1 MYKIGIDVGG
11 TFTDFVVA
19 GESGPPR
26 FFKTQSTPDDP
37 SIGVLTGL
45 QEAATAHGLSL
56 DQFLGETDLV
66 IHGSTVATN
75 TLVERKGARVGLIT
89 TDGFRDLLEMRE
101 GLKED
106 RYNLRMTPVEPLAA
120 RYLRVG
126 VPERI
131 RSSGQVERPLD
142 EVALVGSLEYLV
154 QEGADA
160 LAVCFLFSYL
170 NPAHERRVGEIIR
183 SRFPDLYT
191 SLSHEVIPQIK
202 EFDRLST
209 TVINSYVGPVFSR
222 YLANLKGRFDAY
234 PQLNDVLIM
243 QSNGGVAPIEDS
255 SRMAVRAI
263 LSGPAGGVSAA
274 AYIGQL
280 VDEPR
285 IIAFDMGGTSTD
297 ISLIENGVPHITNE
311 KFEAGWKIAAP
322 MIDIHTLGAGGGSI
336 ARVDHGGILHVGPES
351 AGADPGPA
359 CYGRGGLNPTVTDAS
374 LMLGY
379 LDADNFL
386 GGRAALDPAAA
397 RQSLDDY
404 VATPLGLS
412 NVEAAFGVYKVVC
425 TTIAEGIR
433 LMSVQ
438 RGVDPRE
445 FTIMGFGG
453 ASGLHASEV
462 ARQLQVEK
470 VHIPASAPVLSAYG
484 MLNTDIKYDFF
495 RSYPVSLDRMDL
507 GELRSILGEL
517 GDQGREKLLAQS
529 VASEAVE
536 VQYSADMRYLDQIY
550 EVTVP
555 LPDPNLPDAD
565 FIAELTS
572 NFHRRYEELYSYNQQ
587 DQEVRLVT
595 LRASAIGKL
604 PRITQVDQAATTG
617 HATRNGTRRI
627 YMGQWHEAPTYAA
640 DALPAGAEIT
650 GPAILETDFTTIVV
664 WPGDRATVDAMGG
677 VELLV
682 SQEAVVTVQDE
693 AQVTAGSDGA
703 GTSDQADPI
712 TLAVVEHRLE
722 SIAQEM
728 TEAMLRTAM
737 SQILNSSRD
746 FSTAILDGDCQ
757 LVAQG
762 EGIPVHISALPV
774 AGTAVRDYFGD
785 DIRDGDLFILNDP
798 YFGGSHLPDITIIRP
813 VFHDGRLLFYG
824 VNRAHHSDVGGG
836 THGGY
841 NPGANEIF
849 QEGLRIPPLRIY
861 DRGTPRDD
869 LLQMMSANVRQPEN
883 FLGDLNAQIG
893 SVMLAARRIEDLL
906 GEYGADRLMSVVA
919 EILNATERQVRQFV
933 SGWPDGVYHGESFVD
948 DDGFDSKLVPIRA
961 KVTIAGDSMTIDL
974 SESSPQVEGF
984 INSAYANTRSLA
996 HAAIMYLAPMDV
1008 ARNEG
1013 SMRPVQIVAP
1023 RGLVVNANPPA
1034 PVCMSTNHCAEEVV
1048 EAVFKAL
1055 ASAIPGAVSAG
1066 FSRRLRYAIT
1076 GRDPRTGRQFIW
1088 HFFLARGGGGASEGF
1103 DGWSN
1108 VGEINVAGGI
1118 RSPSI
1123 EVTEERFPLFVLR
1136 HELRPDSGGVGQWR
1150 GGLGAVCD
1158 LVYEGEGP
1166 ALLNTAGDGIVV
1178 PPFGLFG
1185 ATDGLPHHYKIT
1197 SNGTDRVLGSKEVG
1211 VVVNPGDHIVCL
1223 SSGGGGY
1230 GSAEKRDSDAAT
1242 WDLKN
1247 GYVTG

>member
-19 GESGPPR
+19 EEAGQPR

-37 SIGVLTGL
+37 SIGVMAGL
-45 QEAATAHGLSL
+45 QEAAAAFGLSL
-56 DQFLGETDLV
+56 EQLLGDTDLV

-75 TLVERKGARVGLIT
+75 TLVERKGAKVGLIT

-106 RYNLRMTPVEPLAA
+106 RYNLRMTPVEPLSA

-131 RSSGQVERPLD
+131 RANGLVERPLD
-142 EVALVGSLEYLV
+142 EAALIENLEYLV
-154 QEGADA
+154 QEGAEA

-170 NPAHERRVGEIIR
+170 NPTHEKQAWENIR
-183 SRFPDLYT
+183 LRYPDVYT

-222 YLANLKGRFDAY
+222 YLSHLNERFEAY
-234 PQLNDVLIM
+234 PQLKDVLIM
-243 QSNGGVAPIEDS
+243 QSNGGVAPIDDS
-255 SRMAVRAI
+255 SRLAVRAI

-280 VDEPR
+280 LEEPKV
-285 IIAFDMGGTSTD
+285 IAFDMGGTSTD

-336 ARVDHGGILHVGPES
+336 ARVDEGGILHVGPDS
-351 AGADPGPA
+351 AGAEPGPA
-359 CYGRGGLNPTVTDAS
+359 CYGKGGTRPTVTDAS
-374 LMLGY
+374 LVLGY
-379 LDADNFL
+379 LDAGNFL
-386 GGRAALDPAAA
+386 GGKASLNADAAD
-397 RQSLDDY
+397 RSLSQG
-404 VATPLGLS
+404 VATPLNLS
-412 NVEAAFGVYKVVC
+412 NVEAAYGVYKVVC

-470 VHIPASAPVLSAYG
+470 VYIPASAPVLSAYG

-495 RSYPVSLDRMDL
+495 RSHPVSLDRLDL
-507 GELRSILGEL
+507 SELRAILGEL
-517 GDQGREKLLAQS
+517 GAQGRDKLSAQGM
-529 VASEAVE
+529 APEAVE
-536 VQYSADMRYLDQIY
+536 INYSADMRYLDQIY

-555 LPDPNLPDAD
+555 VPDPTMPDSEFLD
-565 FIAELTS
+565 RLTS
-572 NFHRRYEELYSYNQQ
+572 NFHRRYQELYSYNQQ

-595 LRASAIGKL
+595 LRAAAVGKL
-604 PRITQVDQAATTG
+604 PRIAHLNRTVNENAASPVG
-617 HATRNGTRRI
+617 SRRV
-627 YMGQWHEAPTYAA
+627 YLGEWQQAPTYAA
-640 DALPAGAEIT
+640 DSLPAGTEIA
-650 GPAILETDFTTIVV
+650 GPAVLESEFTTILV
-664 WPGDRATVDAMGG
+664 WPGDSATVDSMGG
-677 VELLV
+677 IELRV
-682 SQEAVVTVQDE
+682 NQETTPAAQD
-693 AQVTAGSDGA
+693 ATPNSAGVNGQDGA
-703 GTSDQADPI
+703 AHDDPI

-774 AGTAVRDYFGD
+774 AGAAVRDYFGEA
-785 DIRDGDLFILNDP
+785 ISEGDLFILNDP

-813 VFHDGRLLFYG
+813 VFHEGRLLFYG

-841 NPGANEIF
+841 NPAANEIF
-849 QEGLRIPPLRIY
+849 QEGIRIPPLKLY
-861 DRGTPRDD
+861 DKGVPRAD
-869 LLQMMSANVRQPEN
+869 LLQMLSANVRQPEN

-893 SVMLAARRIEDLL
+893 SVMLAAQRIESLL
-906 GEYGADRLMSVVA
+906 ADYGPDRLIAVVS
-919 EILNATERQVRQFV
+919 EILAATERQVRQFIYE
-933 SGWPDGVYHGESFVD
+933 WPDGVYHGESFVD

-974 SESSPQVEGF
+974 SDSSPQVEGF

-996 HAAIMYLAPMDV
+996 HAAIMYLAPLDV

-1013 SMRPVQIVAP
+1013 SMRPVQIIAP

-1055 ASAIPGAVSAG
+1055 APAIPGAVSAG

-1076 GRDPRTGRQFIW
+1076 GSDPRTGRRFIW
-1088 HFFLARGGGGASEGF
+1088 HFFLARGGGGASDGC

-1123 EVTEERFPLFVLR
+1123 EVTEERFPFFIER
-1136 HELRPDSGGVGQWR
+1136 HELRPDSGGEGMWR

-1166 ALLNTAGDGIVV
+1166 ALLNTAGDGVVV

-1185 ATDGLPHHYKIT
+1185 AADGLPHHYTIV
-1197 SNGTDRVLGSKEVG
+1197 SGEAERVLGSKEVG

-1230 GSAEKRDSDAAT
+1230 GQPVDRDKDASI

-1247 GYVTG
+1247 GYVTE

>member
-19 GESGPPR
+19 GEGERPR

-37 SIGVLTGL
+37 SIGVMNGL
-45 QEAATAHGLSL
+45 QQASSSYGLTL
-56 DQFLGETDLV
+56 DQLLENTDLV

-106 RYNLRMTPVEPLAA
+106 RYNLRMKPVEPLAA
-120 RYLRVG
+120 RYLCAG
-126 VPERI
+126 VPERV
-131 RSSGQVERPLD
+131 RANGAVERPLD
-142 EVALVGSLEYLV
+142 ESVLAEKLEHLV
-154 QEGADA
+154 QEGAEA

-170 NPAHERRVGEIIR
+170 NPSHEKQAWDFIR
-183 SRFPDLYT
+183 DRFPGMYT

-222 YLANLKGRFDAY
+222 YLSHLGERFEAY
-234 PQLNDVLIM
+234 PQLRDVLIM
-243 QSNGGVAPIEDS
+243 QSNGGVASISDS
-255 SRMAVRAI
+255 SQMAVRAI

-274 AYIGQL
+274 AYIGQML
-280 VDEPR
+280 EEPKV
-285 IIAFDMGGTSTD
+285 IAFDMGGTSTD
-297 ISLIENGVPHITNE
+297 ISLVENGVPHIANE

-336 ARVDHGGILHVGPES
+336 ARVDEGGILHVGPES
-351 AGADPGPA
+351 AGAEPGPA
-359 CYGRGGLNPTVTDAS
+359 CYGKGGIRPTVTDAN
-374 LMLGY
+374 LVLGY
-379 LDADNFL
+379 LDARNFL
-386 GGRAALDPAAA
+386 GGRASIDLTAAEGALA
-397 RQSLDDY
+397 DD
-404 VATPLGLS
+404 VATPLSLTNAES
-412 NVEAAFGVYKVVC
+412 AYGVYKVVC

-470 VHIPASAPVLSAYG
+470 VYIPASAPVLSAYG
-484 MLNTDIKYDFF
+484 MLNTDVKYNFF
-495 RSYPVSLDRMDL
+495 RSYPVSLDRIDL
-507 GELRSILGEL
+507 SELRDILDEL
-517 GDQGREKLLAQS
+517 GSQGRNKLSTQG
-529 VASEAVE
+529 VADEAVE
-536 VQYSADMRYLDQIY
+536 IQYSADMRYLDQIY

-555 LPDPNLPDAD
+555 LPDLALPDL
-565 FIAELTS
+565 ELLAQLTA
-572 NFHRRYEELYSYNQQ
+572 NFHKRYEELYAYNQQ
-587 DQEVRLVT
+587 EQEVRLIT
-595 LRASAIGKL
+595 LRVAAIGKL
-604 PRITQVDQAATTG
+604 PRIAQLDRTTDATEVSPVGSRRVYLGDWTEAAT
-617 HATRNGTRRI
+617 
-627 YMGQWHEAPTYAA
+627 YVA
-640 DALPAGAEIT
+640 DSLPAGTEIP
-650 GPAILETDFTTIVV
+650 GPAILESEFTTILVLH
-664 WPGDRATVDAMGG
+664 GDTATVDAMGG
-677 VELLV
+677 IELRVGQEFAPV
-682 SQEAVVTVQDE
+682 SQDLSPIFTETNRPHD
-693 AQVTAGSDGA
+693 
-703 GTSDQADPI
+703 DPI
-712 TLAVVEHRLE
+712 TMAVVEHRLE

-746 FSTAILDGDCQ
+746 FSTAILDSDCQ

-774 AGTAVRDYFGD
+774 AGAAVRDYFGEN
-785 DIRDGDLFILNDP
+785 IHEGDMFILNDP

-813 VFHDGRLLFYG
+813 VFHEGRLLFYG

-849 QEGLRIPPLRIY
+849 QEGLRIPPLKLY
-861 DRGTPRDD
+861 DKGVPRAD
-869 LLQMMSANVRQPEN
+869 LLQMLSANVRQPEN

-893 SVMLAARRIEDLL
+893 SVMLAAQRIESLL
-906 GEYGADRLMSVVA
+906 ADYGPERLMAVVA
-919 EILNATERQVRQFV
+919 EILAATERQVRQFI
-933 SGWPDGVYHGESFVD
+933 SGWPDGVYNGESFVD

-1055 ASAIPGAVSAG
+1055 APAIPGAVSAG

-1076 GRDPRTGRQFIW
+1076 GHDPRTGRQFIW
-1088 HFFLARGGGGASEGF
+1088 HFFLARGGGGAAQGV

-1123 EVTEERFPLFVLR
+1123 EVTEERFPFFIER
-1136 HELRPDSGGVGQWR
+1136 HELRPDSGGVGAWR

-1178 PPFGLFG
+1178 APFGLFG
-1185 ATDGLPHHYKIT
+1185 ADDGLPHDYKIV
-1197 SNGTDRVLGSKEVG
+1197 SNGAERLLGSKEVG

-1230 GSAEKRDSDAAT
+1230 GQPRDRDKDAST

-1247 GYVTG
+1247 GYVTS

>member
-19 GESGPPR
+19 GETGQPR
-26 FFKTQSTPDDP
+26 FFKTATTPDDP
-37 SIGVLTGL
+37 SIGVMNGL
-45 QEAATAHGLSL
+45 QDAATAHGLSL
-56 DQFLGETDLV
+56 DRFLGDTDLV

-75 TLVERKGARVGLIT
+75 TLVERKGAQVGLVT

-106 RYNLRMTPVEPLAA
+106 RYNLRMTMVEPLAA

-126 VPERI
+126 IPERI
-131 RSSGQVERPLD
+131 RASGKVERPLD
-142 EVALVGSLEYLV
+142 EAALIENLDYLV
-154 QEGADA
+154 REGAEA

-170 NPAHERRVGEIIR
+170 NPSHEQRASEIIR
-183 SRFPDLYT
+183 QRYPDLYA
-191 SLSHEVIPQIK
+191 SLSHAVIPQIK

-222 YLANLKGRFDAY
+222 YLANLAQRFEAY
-234 PQLNDVLIM
+234 PRLRDVLIM
-243 QSNGGVAPIEDS
+243 QSNGGVAPIADS

-280 VDEPR
+280 LGEPK

-297 ISLIENGVPHITNE
+297 ISLIENGVPHVANE

-336 ARVDHGGILHVGPES
+336 ARVDEGGILHVGPES
-351 AGADPGPA
+351 AGAEPGPA
-359 CYGRGGLNPTVTDAS
+359 CYGRGGANPTVTDAS
-374 LMLGY
+374 LALGY
-379 LDADNFL
+379 LDAANFL
-386 GGRAALDPAAA
+386 GGRASLDTAAA
-397 RQSLDDY
+397 EQALTNH
-404 VATPLGLS
+404 VGVPLNLS
-412 NVEAAFGVYKVVC
+412 NVESAFGVFKVVC
-425 TTIAEGIR
+425 TSIAEGIR

-438 RGVDPRE
+438 RGVDPRD

-462 ARQLQVEK
+462 ARQLEVSK
-470 VHIPASAPVLSAYG
+470 VYIPASAPVLSAYG

-495 RSYPVSLDRMDL
+495 RSYPVSLDRLDL
-507 GELRSILGEL
+507 DELRSILEEL
-517 GDQGREKLLAQS
+517 ADQGRDKLHDQGMPPD
-529 VASEAVE
+529 AVE
-536 VQYSADMRYLDQIY
+536 IQYSADMRYLDQIY

-555 LPDPNLPDAD
+555 LPDPTLPAPE
-565 FIAELTS
+565 FVSRLTD
-572 NFHRRYEELYSYNQQ
+572 NFHSRYQELYSYDQQ

-595 LRASAIGKL
+595 LRVAAVGNL
-604 PRITQVDQAATTG
+604 PRIAQSDQHRDDSAD
-617 HATRNGTRRI
+617 HPVVSRRI
-627 YMGQWHEAPTYAA
+627 YLGEWQDAPTFAA
-640 DALPAGAEIT
+640 DGLPAGAEID
-650 GPAILETDFTTIVV
+650 GPAILESEFTTILV

-677 VELLV
+677 VELRVNLETSRV
-682 SQEAVVTVQDE
+682 ARDTQQD
-693 AQVTAGSDGA
+693 AAGAD
-703 GTSDQADPI
+703 ADPI

-774 AGTAVRDYFGD
+774 AGAAVRDYFGD
-785 DIRDGDLFILNDP
+785 DIHDGDLFILNDP

-813 VFHDGRLLFYG
+813 VFHGGRPLFYG

-849 QEGLRIPPLRIY
+849 QEGLRIPPLKLY
-861 DRGTPRDD
+861 DKGVPRYD
-869 LLQMMSANVRQPEN
+869 LLQMMSANVRQSEN

-893 SVMLAARRIEDLL
+893 SVMLAARRIGDLL
-906 GEYGADRLMSVVA
+906 VEYGPDRLMAVVS
-919 EILNATERQVRQFV
+919 EILAATERQVRRFI
-933 SGWPDGVYHGESFVD
+933 SGWPDGVYRGESFVD

-974 SESSPQVEGF
+974 SDSSPQVEGF

-1013 SMRPVQIVAP
+1013 SMRPVQIIAP

-1055 ASAIPGAVSAG
+1055 APAIPAAVSAG

-1076 GRDPRTGRQFIW
+1076 GHDPRTGRQFIW

-1108 VGEINVAGGI
+1108 VGEVNVAGGI

-1123 EVTEERFPLFVLR
+1123 EVTEERFPLFVHR
-1136 HELRPDSGGVGQWR
+1136 HELRPDSGGVGEWR

-1185 ATDGLPHHYKIT
+1185 ADDGLPHHYKIVN
-1197 SNGTDRVLGSKEVG
+1197 NGTERVLGSKEVG
-1211 VVVNPGDHIVCL
+1211 VVVNPGDHIICL

-1230 GSAEKRDSDAAT
+1230 GSAEERDSDAAA

-1247 GYVTG
+1247 GYVTR

>member
-19 GESGPPR
+19 GEGGRPR
-26 FFKTQSTPDDP
+26 FFKTQTTPDDP
-37 SIGVLTGL
+37 SIGVMTGL
-45 QEAATAHGLSL
+45 QEAAAAHGLSP
-56 DQFLGETDLV
+56 DQLLGDTDLV

-106 RYNLRMTPVEPLAA
+106 RYNLRMTPAEPLSA

-126 VPERI
+126 VPERV
-131 RSSGQVERPLD
+131 RANGVVERSLD
-142 EVALVGSLEYLV
+142 EAALVENLEYLV
-154 QEGADA
+154 QEGAEA

-170 NPAHERRVGEIIR
+170 NPSHEQQAAEIIR
-183 SRFPDLYT
+183 RRFPDTYT

-222 YLANLKGRFDAY
+222 YLSRLNERFEAY
-234 PQLNDVLIM
+234 SQLSDVLIM
-243 QSNGGVAPIEDS
+243 QSNGGVAPIDDS

-280 VDEPR
+280 LEEPKV
-285 IIAFDMGGTSTD
+285 IAFDMGGTSTD

-322 MIDIHTLGAGGGSI
+322 MIDIHTMGAGGGSI
-336 ARVDHGGILHVGPES
+336 ARVDEGGILHVGPDS
-351 AGADPGPA
+351 AGAEPGPA
-359 CYGRGGLNPTVTDAS
+359 CYGKSGVDPTVTDAS
-374 LMLGY
+374 LVLGY
-379 LDADNFL
+379 LDASNFL
-386 GGRAALDPAAA
+386 GGKASLDPAAA
-397 RQSLDDY
+397 EQSLAEK
-404 VATPLGLS
+404 VATPLSLS
-412 NVEAAFGVYKVVC
+412 NVESAYGVYKVVC

-453 ASGLHASEV
+453 ASGLHAAEV
-462 ARQLQVEK
+462 ARQLQVAK
-470 VHIPASAPVLSAYG
+470 VYIPASAPVLSAYG

-495 RSYPVSLDRMDL
+495 RSHPVSLDRLDL
-507 GELRSILGEL
+507 NELRSIPDEL
-517 GDQGREKLLAQS
+517 AAQGRDKLSAQG
-529 VASEAVE
+529 VADEAVE
-536 VQYSADMRYLDQIY
+536 ILYSADMRYLDQIY

-555 LPDPNLPDAD
+555 LPDPTLPDSE
-565 FIAELTS
+565 FVAELTA

-595 LRASAIGKL
+595 LRVAAVGKL
-604 PRITQVDQAATTG
+604 PRIAQLDRTGDGNAASPVG
-617 HATRNGTRRI
+617 SRRV
-627 YMGQWHEAPTYAA
+627 YMGEWREAPTYTA
-640 DALPAGAEIT
+640 DSLPAGAEIA
-650 GPAILETDFTTIVV
+650 GPAILESDFTTILV
-664 WPGDRATVDAMGG
+664 WPGDYATVDSMGG
-677 VELLV
+677 IELRVNL
-682 SQEAVVTVQDE
+682 ETIPAAQD
-693 AQVTAGSDGA
+693 AGADSADA
-703 GTSDQADPI
+703 GGQDIPAHDDPI

-774 AGTAVRDYFGD
+774 AGAAVRDYFGEE
-785 DIRDGDLFILNDP
+785 ISEGDLFILNDP

-813 VFHDGRLLFYG
+813 IFYEGRLLFYG

-841 NPGANEIF
+841 NPGANEIY
-849 QEGLRIPPLRIY
+849 QEGIRIPPLKLY
-861 DRGTPRDD
+861 DKGVPRTD
-869 LLQMMSANVRQPEN
+869 LLQMLSANVRQSEN

-893 SVMLAARRIEDLL
+893 SVMLAAQRIESLL
-906 GEYGADRLMSVVA
+906 ADYGPDRLMAVVA
-919 EILNATERQVRQFV
+919 EILSATERQVRQFI
-933 SGWPDGVYHGESFVD
+933 SGWPDGVYYGESFVD
-948 DDGFDSKLVPIRA
+948 DDGFASKLVPIRA

-1013 SMRPVQIVAP
+1013 SMRPVQIIAP

-1055 ASAIPGAVSAG
+1055 ASAIPSAVSAG

-1076 GRDPRTGRQFIW
+1076 GSDPRTGRRFIW
-1088 HFFLARGGGGASEGF
+1088 HFFLARGGGGASDGF

-1108 VGEINVAGGI
+1108 IGEINVAGGI

-1123 EVTEERFPLFVLR
+1123 EVTEERFPFFIER
-1136 HELRPDSGGVGQWR
+1136 HELRPDSGGAGAWR

-1166 ALLNTAGDGIVV
+1166 ALLNTAGDGVVV

-1185 ATDGLPHHYKIT
+1185 ADDGLPHHYKIV
-1197 SNGTDRVLGSKEVG
+1197 SNGTERVLGSKEVG

-1223 SSGGGGY
+1223 SSGGGGF
-1230 GSAEKRDSDAAT
+1230 GQPENRDEDAMK

>member
-1 MYKIGIDVGG
+1 MFKIGIDVGG

-19 GESGPPR
+19 GQGGQPR

-37 SIGVLTGL
+37 SIGVMAGL
-45 QEAATAHGLSL
+45 REAAACELSL
-56 DQFLGETDLV
+56 EQLLGDTDLV

-75 TLVERKGARVGLIT
+75 TLVERKGATVGLIT

-106 RYNLRMTPVEPLAA
+106 RYNLRMQPVEPLAA

-126 VPERI
+126 VLERV
-131 RSSGQVERPLD
+131 RASGRVEQPLD
-142 EVALVGSLEYLV
+142 EAALVESLEYLV
-154 QEGADA
+154 REGAEA

-170 NPAHERRVGEIIR
+170 NPSHERQAWEIIR
-183 SRFPDLYT
+183 RRFPAMYT

-222 YLANLKGRFDAY
+222 YLSRLNERFEAY
-234 PQLNDVLIM
+234 PHLKDVLIM
-243 QSNGGVAPIEDS
+243 QSNGGVAPIDDS

-280 VDEPR
+280 LREPR
-285 IIAFDMGGTSTD
+285 VIAFDMGGTSTD
-297 ISLIENGVPHITNE
+297 ISLVENGVPHITNE

-336 ARVDHGGILHVGPES
+336 ARVDEGGILHVGPDS
-351 AGADPGPA
+351 AGAEPGPA
-359 CYGRGGLNPTVTDAS
+359 CYGKGGVRPTVTDAS
-374 LMLGY
+374 LVLGY
-379 LDADNFL
+379 LDAANFL
-386 GGRAALDPAAA
+386 GGRASLDPTAAGQA
-397 RQSLDDY
+397 LAED
-404 VATPLGLS
+404 VAAPLNLS

-445 FTIMGFGG
+445 FTLMGFGG

-462 ARQLQVEK
+462 ARQLQVSR
-470 VHIPASAPVLSAYG
+470 VYIPASAPVLSAYG
-484 MLNTDIKYDFF
+484 MLSTDIKYDFF

-507 GELRSILGEL
+507 NELRAILDDL
-517 GDQGREKLLAQS
+517 GAQGQDKLAAQG
-529 VASEAVE
+529 VAGEAVE
-536 VQYSADMRYLDQIY
+536 IHYSADMRYLDQIY

-555 LPDPNLPDAD
+555 LPDPTLTDSEFVAL
-565 FIAELTS
+565 LTS
-572 NFHRRYEELYSYNQQ
+572 NFHRRYQELYSYSQQ

-595 LRASAIGKL
+595 LRVAAVGKL
-604 PRITQVDQAATTG
+604 PRIAQLERAGAVNAASPIG
-617 HATRNGTRRI
+617 SRRV
-627 YMGQWHEAPTYAA
+627 YLGEWREAPTYAA
-640 DALPAGAEIT
+640 DSLPAGAEIA
-650 GPAILETDFTTIVV
+650 GPAVLESEFTTILV
-664 WPGDRATVDAMGG
+664 WPGDHATVDSMGG
-677 VELLV
+677 IELRV
-682 SQEAVVTVQDE
+682 NQETPPAPLDAASDSASVDGQDRL
-693 AQVTAGSDGA
+693 AH
-703 GTSDQADPI
+703 ADPI
-712 TLAVVEHRLE
+712 TLAVVEHQLE
-722 SIAQEM
+722 SIAREM

-774 AGTAVRDYFGD
+774 AGAAVRDYFGE
-785 DIRDGDLFILNDP
+785 DIFDGDLFILNDP

-813 VFHDGRLLFYG
+813 VFHQGRLLFYG

-849 QEGLRIPPLRIY
+849 QEGLRIPPLKLY
-861 DRGTPRDD
+861 DKGVPRAD
-869 LLQMMSANVRQPEN
+869 LLQMLSANVRQPEN

-893 SVMLAARRIEDLL
+893 SVMLAAQRIQALL
-906 GEYGADRLMSVVA
+906 ADYGPDRLMAVVS
-919 EILNATERQVRQFV
+919 EILAATERQVRQFI
-933 SGWPDGVYHGESFVD
+933 SGWPDGVYHGESLVD
-948 DDGFDSKLVPIRA
+948 DDGFDCKLVPIRA

-996 HAAIMYLAPMDV
+996 HAAIMYLAPVDV

-1013 SMRPVQIVAP
+1013 SMRPVQIIAP

-1034 PVCMSTNHCAEEVV
+1034 PVCMSTNHCA
-1048 EAVFKAL
+1048 
-1055 ASAIPGAVSAG
+1055 
-1066 FSRRLRYAIT
+1066 
-1076 GRDPRTGRQFIW
+1076 
-1088 HFFLARGGGGASEGF
+1088 
-1103 DGWSN
+1103 
-1108 VGEINVAGGI
+1108 
-1118 RSPSI
+1118 
-1123 EVTEERFPLFVLR
+1123 
-1136 HELRPDSGGVGQWR
+1136 
-1150 GGLGAVCD
+1150 
-1158 LVYEGEGP
+1158 
-1166 ALLNTAGDGIVV
+1166 
-1178 PPFGLFG
+1178 
-1185 ATDGLPHHYKIT
+1185 
-1197 SNGTDRVLGSKEVG
+1197 
-1211 VVVNPGDHIVCL
+1211 
-1223 SSGGGGY
+1223 
-1230 GSAEKRDSDAAT
+1230 
-1242 WDLKN
+1242 
-1247 GYVTG
+1247 

>member
-19 GESGPPR
+19 GEAGQPR
-26 FFKTQSTPDDP
+26 FFKTQTTPNDP
-37 SIGVLTGL
+37 SLGVLTGL
-45 QEAATAHGLSL
+45 REAADAYGQSL
-56 DQFLGETDLV
+56 EEFLGKTELV

-75 TLVERKGARVGLIT
+75 TLVERKGATVGLVT

-131 RSSGQVERPLD
+131 RANGVVQLPL
-142 EVALVGSLEYLV
+142 VTAALEAQLEYLV
-154 QEGADA
+154 QEGAEA

-170 NPAHERRVGEIIR
+170 NPSHERQAGEIIR
-183 SRFPDLYT
+183 RRFPDLYV

-222 YLANLKGRFDAY
+222 YLARLEERFAAH

-274 AYIGQL
+274 AYLGQL
-280 VDEPR
+280 LEEPK

-297 ISLIENGVPHITNE
+297 ISLIENGVPHIANE

-336 ARVDHGGILHVGPES
+336 ARVDEGGILHVGPDS

-359 CYGRGGLNPTVTDAS
+359 GYARGGVDPTVTDAS
-374 LMLGY
+374 LALGY

-386 GGRAALDPAAA
+386 GGRA
-397 RQSLDDY
+397 SLDTGAAMRAIADN
-404 VATPLGLS
+404 VGSPLSLS
-412 NVEAAFGVYKVVC
+412 DAEAAFGVYKVVC

-438 RGVDPRE
+438 RGVDPRD
-445 FTIMGFGG
+445 FTMMGFGG
-453 ASGLHASEV
+453 ASGLHAAEV
-462 ARQLQVEK
+462 ARQLQVGK
-470 VHIPASAPVLSAYG
+470 VYIPASAPVLSAYG
-484 MLNTDIKYDFF
+484 MLNTDIKYDYF
-495 RSYPVSLDRMDL
+495 RSYPVSLDRLDL
-507 GELRSILGEL
+507 NELRAILDEL
-517 GDQGREKLLAQS
+517 GTQGQEKLLEQGMAPD
-529 VASEAVE
+529 AVE
-536 VQYSADMRYLDQIY
+536 IQYSADMRYLDQIY
-550 EVTVP
+550 EVTVV
-555 LPDPNLPDAD
+555 LPDPTLPDAE
-565 FIAELTS
+565 FVGLLTA
-572 NFHRRYEELYSYNQQ
+572 NFHQRYQELFSYSQQ

-595 LRASAIGKL
+595 LRVAAIGKL
-604 PRITQVDQAATTG
+604 PRIAQVDQPGDRNAAAPVG
-617 HATRNGTRRI
+617 SRRV
-627 YMGQWHEAPTYAA
+627 YMGEWLDAPTYTA
-640 DALPAGAEIT
+640 DQLPAGAEIP
-650 GPAILETDFTTIVV
+650 GPAILESEFTTILVS
-664 WPGDRATVDAMGG
+664 PGDRATVDTMGG
-677 VELLV
+677 VEL
-682 SQEAVVTVQDE
+682 TVNLGAD
-693 AQVTAGSDGA
+693 GSGADGA
-703 GTSDQADPI
+703 ADSADADPI

-774 AGTAVRDYFGD
+774 AGAAVRDYFGD
-785 DIRDGDLFILNDP
+785 DIHDGDLFILNDP

-813 VFHDGRLLFYG
+813 VFHQGRLLFYG

-861 DRGTPRDD
+861 DRGAPRND

-893 SVMLAARRIEDLL
+893 SVMLAARRIGDLL
-906 GEYGADRLMSVVA
+906 SEYSADHLMSVVA

-933 SGWPDGVYHGESFVD
+933 TGWPDGVYHGESFVD

-961 KVTIAGDSMTIDL
+961 TVTIAGDSMTIDL

-1055 ASAIPGAVSAG
+1055 APAIPGAVSAG

-1076 GRDPRTGRQFIW
+1076 GKDPRTGRQFIW
-1088 HFFLARGGGGASEGF
+1088 HFFLARGGGGASEGY
-1103 DGWSN
+1103 DGWPN

-1123 EVTEERFPLFVLR
+1123 EVTEERFPLFVQR
-1136 HELRPDSGGVGQWR
+1136 HELRPDSGGAGQWR

-1158 LVYEGEGP
+1158 LIYEGEGP

-1185 ATDGLPHHYKIT
+1185 AADGLPHHYKIM

-1230 GSAEKRDSDAAT
+1230 GQPEARDGDAAG

-1247 GYVTG
+1247 GYVTE